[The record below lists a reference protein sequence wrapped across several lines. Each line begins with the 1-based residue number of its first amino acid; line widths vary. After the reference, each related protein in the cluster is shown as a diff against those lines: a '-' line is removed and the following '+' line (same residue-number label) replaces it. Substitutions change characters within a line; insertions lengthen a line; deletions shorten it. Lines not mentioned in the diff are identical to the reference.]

1 MDPIFE
7 NNFTISAKIEI
18 VILNDVIVIE
28 KKVRKKSTKLKK
40 KLTQKQQKE
49 REYCEKMLELDEIR
63 SMDGDSNIYN

>member
-28 KKVRKKSTKLKK
+28 KKVRKKTTKLKK
-40 KLTQKQQKE
+40 ISKH
-49 REYCEKMLELDEIR
+49 RV
-63 SMDGDSNIYN
+63 

>member
-40 KLTQKQQKE
+40 ILTQKQKNE
-49 REYCEKMLELDEIR
+49 LKLMLELDEIR
-63 SMDGDSNIYN
+63 SMDGDDTIYN

>member
-18 VILNDVIVIE
+18 VILNDVIGVIE

-40 KLTQKQQKE
+40 ILTQKQKNE
-49 REYCEKMLELDEIR
+49 LKLMLELDEIR
-63 SMDGDSNIYN
+63 SMDGDDTIYN